1 MKKHDEGKIVKRG
14 FSYLQIFILYVF
26 GVYVG
31 VQMLFL
37 WLSYIFWCSFGPV
50 MPAEQNVLRVPRCLL
65 RWLSIR
71 VKHYIYPMKGI
82 TI

>member
-14 FSYLQIFILYVF
+14 FSYLQIFILCVF

-37 WLSYIFWCSFGPV
+37 CLFYIFWCSFGPV
-50 MPAEQNVLRVPRCLL
+50 MPAEQNVFRVPRCLL
-65 RWLSIR
+65 RWLSIG